1 MALQLDGQRYYEGG
15 APTCSLVLL
24 NWIPAGGAPI
34 SGIVADSVKVCRKM
48 TPSEFVPMNRVSV
61 ESIGSAVAA

>member
-1 MALQLDGQRYYEGG
+1 
-15 APTCSLVLL
+15 L